1 MVLLFKA
8 SPAVGRLFD
17 GCDESKA
24 THEKE
29 RRLVPG
35 EEGVSG
41 ALMMATRA

>member
-8 SPAVGRLFD
+8 STVGRLFD

-24 THEKE
+24 THKKE